1 MSAAEHL
8 APLHAE
14 QVPAASGA
22 PSHTSGRP
30 PAVVRCDTEAD
41 ISQAIRD
48 ARTTGRRLVP
58 RGGGHCFAG
67 RSTTDGVVLD
77 LGGLR
82 EIRVDRSGA
91 AVIGAGCLLGEVYAA
106 LHASARTLPAGCGAT
121 VGIAGL
127 TLGGGIGLLG
137 RRHGLTCD
145 RLTSAR
151 VVLADGEVV
160 ECDEFREPELFW
172 ALRGAGGGQF
182 GVVSSF
188 TFATIVEPLVTR
200 IEMSWPLRTDLTALL
215 TAWQRWAP
223 DAADALTVDLVVE
236 RAPGTA
242 GAHARATGVS
252 MLPATET
259 VALLREFTAD
269 AASARVRALDPVPY
283 STVKEA
289 HADERRSLP
298 ERPSRLRSEFF
309 EDTMDERT
317 ADAVLSRLLD
327 ADSDSHR
334 RLSFTAMGGAY
345 NRMLTG
351 DTAFAH
357 RRTRFLLEHVGDP
370 ADPWIDESWR
380 TAHAAGTGRVYP
392 NFPDPLL
399 EDPLTAY
406 HGDNADRLSAVKQRY
421 DPHRFFDFPQAVP
434 PALAAGA
441 VPHRSDRKEVSS

>member
-1 MSAAEHL
+1 MSAVEHR
-8 APLHAE
+8 APSHAGH
-14 QVPAASGA
+14 VPAASGA
-22 PSHTSGRP
+22 PSRTGDHP
-30 PAVVRCDTEAD
+30 PVLVRCDTEAE
-41 ISQAIRD
+41 ISQAIRH
-48 ARTTGRRLVP
+48 AGATGRRLVP

-67 RSTTDGVVLD
+67 RSTTDGIILD

-82 EIRVDRSGA
+82 EIRVDRSGT

-151 VVLADGEVV
+151 VVLANGEVV

-188 TFATIVEPLVTR
+188 TFATVVEPLVTR
-200 IEMSWPLRTDLTALL
+200 IEMSWPGSTDLGALL
-215 TAWQRWAP
+215 TAWQRCAP
-223 DAADALTVDLVVE
+223 DAAEALTLDLVIE
-236 RAPGTA
+236 RAPGPI
-242 GAHARATGVS
+242 GARARATGVS
-252 MLPATET
+252 TLPVAET
-259 VALLREFTAD
+259 VALLGEFTAD
-269 AASARVRALDPVPY
+269 TAPARVRALEPVPY

-309 EDTMDERT
+309 ENAMDERT
-317 ADAVLSRLLD
+317 ADALLSLLLD
-327 ADSDSHR
+327 ADADGHR

-345 NRMLTG
+345 NRMLPG

-370 ADPWIDESWR
+370 ADPWIDDSWR
-380 TAHAAGTGRVYP
+380 TAHAAGAGRVYP

-399 EDPLTAY
+399 EDPLIAY
-406 HGDNADRLSAVKQRY
+406 HAENADRLSAVKQRY

-434 PALAAGA
+434 PALPAGA
-441 VPHRSDRKEVSS
+441 VPHRTDRKEVSS